1 MRVFFSRRRGSE
13 EIDGLGEPIL
23 LREILDKVQ
32 LAFGSAFFVR
42 GRDQKN
48 KEKRRRRRRR
58 RRRKMK
64 KKDRIFVWENSQ
76 TRDFREETIIF
87 PRLTFEAARARV
99 HESVARRIARALEK
113 KGRERSLFYH
123 AAVRADLFHEDGRV
137 DDGVVW
143 WIEADD
149 DNSPMFFF
157 WRHDAKFIFVNR

>member
-32 LAFGSAFFVR
+32 LALAFFVR
-42 GRDQKN
+42 GRDQKKKRKTTTTTTKN
-48 KEKRRRRRRR
+48 EKERQNFRA
-58 RRRKMK
+58 
-64 KKDRIFVWENSQ
+64 Q
-76 TRDFREETIIF
+76 TRDKTFFREETIIF

>member
-32 LAFGSAFFVR
+32 LALAFFVR
-42 GRDQKN
+42 GRDQKKK
-48 KEKRRRRRRR
+48 KEKRRR

-64 KKDRIFVWENSQ
+64 KKDTKNSQ
-76 TRDFREETIIF
+76 TRDKTFFREETIIF

>member
-32 LAFGSAFFVR
+32 LAFFVR
-42 GRDQKN
+42 GRDQKK
-48 KEKRRRRRRR
+48 KEKRR

-64 KKDRIFVWENSQ
+64 KKDTKNSQ
-76 TRDFREETIIF
+76 TRDKTFFREETIIF

>member
-1 MRVFFSRRRGSE
+1 
-13 EIDGLGEPIL
+13 
-23 LREILDKVQ
+23 
-32 LAFGSAFFVR
+32 
-42 GRDQKN
+42 
-48 KEKRRRRRRR
+48 
-58 RRRKMK
+58 MK
-64 KKDRIFVWENSQ
+64 KKDTKNSQ
-76 TRDFREETIIF
+76 TRDKTFFREETIIF

>member
-32 LAFGSAFFVR
+32 LAFGFFR
-42 GRDQKN
+42 AR
-48 KEKRRRRRRR
+48 KRP
-58 RRRKMK
+58 K
-64 KKDRIFVWENSQ
+64 KKRKTTTTTTTTKNEKERQNFRVEKFT
-76 TRDFREETIIF
+76 TRDTFFREETIIF

>member
-32 LAFGSAFFVR
+32 LAFGFFR
-42 GRDQKN
+42 ARKRPPQK
-48 KEKRRRRRRR
+48 KEKRRRR

-64 KKDRIFVWENSQ
+64 KKDRIFVY
-76 TRDFREETIIF
+76 TFFREETIIF

>member
-42 GRDQKN
+42 GRDQKK
-48 KEKRRRRRRR
+48 KEKRRRRR

-64 KKDRIFVWENSQ
+64 KKDTKNSQ
-76 TRDFREETIIF
+76 TRDKTFFREETIIF

>member
-1 MRVFFSRRRGSE
+1 MRVGSR
-13 EIDGLGEPIL
+13 L
-23 LREILDKVQ
+23 LSPKTRP
-32 LAFGSAFFVR
+32 
-42 GRDQKN
+42 KN
-48 KEKRRRRRRR
+48 KKKNEDEDDDTT
-58 RRRKMK
+58 K
-64 KKDRIFVWENSQ
+64 KKERISCGKIHKRETHFS
-76 TRDFREETIIF
+76 REETIIF

-99 HESVARRIARALEK
+99 HESVTRRIARALEK

>member
-42 GRDQKN
+42 GRDQKK
-48 KEKRRRRRRR
+48 KEKRR

-64 KKDRIFVWENSQ
+64 KKDTKNSQ
-76 TRDFREETIIF
+76 TRDKTFFREETIIF

>member
-32 LAFGSAFFVR
+32 LAFGFFVR
-42 GRDQKN
+42 GRDQKK
-48 KEKRRRRRRR
+48 KEKRRRR

-64 KKDRIFVWENSQ
+64 KKDRIFVY
-76 TRDFREETIIF
+76 TFFREETIIF

>member
-32 LAFGSAFFVR
+32 LALAFFVR
-42 GRDQKN
+42 GRDQKK
-48 KEKRRRRRRR
+48 KEKRRRRR

-64 KKDRIFVWENSQ
+64 KKDTKNSQ
-76 TRDFREETIIF
+76 TRDKTFFREETIIF

>member
-32 LAFGSAFFVR
+32 LAFGFFR
-42 GRDQKN
+42 ARKRPKK
-48 KEKRRRRRRR
+48 KEKRRRR

-64 KKDRIFVWENSQ
+64 KKDRIFVY
-76 TRDFREETIIF
+76 TFFREETIIF

>member
-1 MRVFFSRRRGSE
+1 MSE

-32 LAFGSAFFVR
+32 LAFNGFFVR
-42 GRDQKN
+42 GRDQKK

-58 RRRKMK
+58 RQMK
-64 KKDRIFVWENSQ
+64 KKDTKNSQ
-76 TRDFREETIIF
+76 TRDKTFFREETIIF

>member
-32 LAFGSAFFVR
+32 LAFGFFR
-42 GRDQKN
+42 ARKRPKKK
-48 KEKRRRRRRR
+48 KEKRRRR

-64 KKDRIFVWENSQ
+64 KKDRIFVY
-76 TRDFREETIIF
+76 TFFREETIIF

>member
-32 LAFGSAFFVR
+32 LAFGFFR
-42 GRDQKN
+42 ARKRPPKK
-48 KEKRRRRRRR
+48 KEKRRRR

-64 KKDRIFVWENSQ
+64 KKDRIFVY
-76 TRDFREETIIF
+76 TFFREETIIF

>member
-32 LAFGSAFFVR
+32 LAFNGFFR
-42 GRDQKN
+42 ARKRPKKK
-48 KEKRRRRRRR
+48 KEKRRRRQ

-64 KKDRIFVWENSQ
+64 KKDTKNSQ
-76 TRDFREETIIF
+76 TRDKTFFREETIIF

>member
-32 LAFGSAFFVR
+32 LAFNGFFR
-42 GRDQKN
+42 AR
-48 KEKRRRRRRR
+48 KRP
-58 RRRKMK
+58 K
-64 KKDRIFVWENSQ
+64 KKRKTTTTTKNEKERQNFRAQ
-76 TRDFREETIIF
+76 TRDKTFFREETIIF

>member
-1 MRVFFSRRRGSE
+1 MS
-13 EIDGLGEPIL
+13 LL

-32 LAFGSAFFVR
+32 LAFGFFRASRQSAAFA
-42 GRDQKN
+42 QNETKKKK
-48 KEKRRRRRRR
+48 KEKRRRRR

-64 KKDRIFVWENSQ
+64 KKDTKNSQ
-76 TRDFREETIIF
+76 TRDKTFFREETIIF